1 MGGHIMKKFDDLK
14 RLFSEGRI
22 SRRDFIKSSTALG
35 FAAAIPIAL
44 LAEEA
49 KASEPKRGG
58 KLTQAVRGGATGDSL
73 DGARLVDTHN
83 VNVSWQLRNNMTEVK
98 PDGSLVGEVVEDD
111 WEVSGDA
118 AQWVFKVKKDV
129 EFHNGKTLDAE
140 DIVFSINHHRGVD
153 STSGGSGAVTGIEDI
168 KADGKD
174 TVVFKLKSGN
184 SDFPFLMADYH
195 LTIVPANSSD
205 LGDGMGTGPFMLKA
219 WDPGV
224 RAETVR
230 NPNYHKEGRPYF
242 DEVETLNVADVAAR
256 TAAVQTGEVHCIEE
270 PELKTVHLLAAQPG
284 IVIKETPGNKHFN
297 YPMQTT
303 KAPYDN
309 NHVRM
314 ALKYAIDR
322 ESLLRVLLRGH
333 GYLGNDHP
341 IGRGQRYFAEGLEQ
355 RSYDP
360 DKARWHLK
368 QAGLSSLDVTL
379 DAGDIYPGAVDG
391 AVLFRE
397 HAAKAGININVNR
410 VPTDGYWDEIWL
422 KKDFCV
428 SYWSGR
434 ATEDWMFS
442 TAYLSTSEWN
452 DMGPW
457 KNEAFDKLLL
467 EARSELDEEKRRVLY
482 HEMQRMVKDESG
494 SVIPLFASWV
504 MALSDKLGT
513 AEQLAGNWVMDG
525 NKNTER
531 WWFV

>member
-1 MGGHIMKKFDDLK
+1 MKKFDDLK

-58 KLTQAVRGGATGDSL
+58 KLSQAVRGGATGDSL

-111 WEVSGDA
+111 WEASGDA

-140 DIVFSINHHRGVD
+140 DIVFSINHHRGAD

-379 DAGDIYPGAVDG
+379 DAGEIYPGAVDG

-410 VPTDGYWDEIWL
+410 VPTDGYWDSIWR

>member
-1 MGGHIMKKFDDLK
+1 MKKFEDLK

-22 SRRDFIKSSTALG
+22 SRRDFIQRSTALG
-35 FAAAIPIAL
+35 LAAAIPGAL
-44 LAEEA
+44 LTAEA

-58 KLTQAVRGGATGDSL
+58 RLTQALRGGATSDSL
-73 DGARLVDTHN
+73 DGAKLVDTHN

-98 PDGSLVGEVVEDD
+98 SDGSVVGEVVEDD
-111 WEVSGDA
+111 WGVTDDA
-118 AQWVFKVKKDV
+118 AQWTFKVKKDV

-140 DIVFSINHHRGVD
+140 DIVFSINHHRGED
-153 STSGGSGAVTGIEDI
+153 SSSGGSGAVTGIEDI

-174 TVVFKLKSGN
+174 TVIFTLKSGN

-195 LTIVPANSSD
+195 LTIVPADSTD
-205 LGDGMGTGPFMLKA
+205 LGDGMGTGPYKLKD
-219 WDPGV
+219 WEPGV
-224 RAETVR
+224 SAETVR
-230 NPNYHKEGRPYF
+230 NPNYHKEGRPFF
-242 DEVETLNVADVAAR
+242 DEVETLNVADVGAR
-256 TAAVQTGEVHCIEE
+256 TSAVQTGAVDCISE
-270 PELKTVHLLAAQPG
+270 PDLKTLHLLAAESG
-284 IVIKETPGNKHFN
+284 MVIKEAPGNKHFN

-303 KAPYDN
+303 RSPYDN

-322 ESLLRVLLRGH
+322 EALLRVLLRGH

-341 IGRGQRYFAEGLEQ
+341 IGRGQRYFAADLEQ

-360 DKARWHLK
+360 DKARWHLQ

-379 DAGDIYPGAVDG
+379 DAGEIYPGAVDG
-391 AVLFRE
+391 AVLFKE

-410 VPTDGYWDEIWL
+410 VPTDGYWSEIWL

-442 TAYLSTSEWN
+442 TAYLSTSDWN

-467 EARSELDEEKRRVLY
+467 EARSELDEDKRGVLY
-482 HEMQRMVKDESG
+482 HEMQRMVRDESG
-494 SVIPLFASWV
+494 SVIPIFASWV
-504 MALSDKLGT
+504 MVLSDKLGT
-513 AEQLAGNWVMDG
+513 PEQLAGNWVMDG
-525 NKNTER
+525 NKNAER

>member
-1 MGGHIMKKFDDLK
+1 MKKFEDLK

-22 SRRDFIKSSTALG
+22 SRRDFIQRSTALG
-35 FAAAIPIAL
+35 LAAAIPGAL
-44 LAEEA
+44 LTAEA

-58 KLTQAVRGGATGDSL
+58 RLTQALRGGATSDSL

-83 VNVSWQLRNNMTEVK
+83 VNVSWQVRNNMTEVK
-98 PDGSLVGEVVEDD
+98 SDGSVVGEVVEDD
-111 WEVSGDA
+111 WQVSSDA
-118 AQWVFKVKKDV
+118 VQWIFKVKKDV

-140 DIVFSINHHRGVD
+140 DIVFSINHHRGED
-153 STSGGSGAVTGIEDI
+153 ASSGGSGAVTGIKDI
-168 KADGKD
+168 KTDGKD
-174 TVVFKLKSGN
+174 TVIFTLESGN

-195 LTIVPANSSD
+195 LTIVPADSED
-205 LGDGMGTGPFMLKA
+205 LGDGMGTGPYKLVD
-219 WDPGV
+219 WEPGV

-230 NPNYHKEGRPYF
+230 NPNYHKEGRPFF
-242 DEVETLNVADVAAR
+242 DEVETLNVADVGAR
-256 TAAVQTGEVHCIEE
+256 TSAVQTGAVDCIEE
-270 PELKTVHLLAAQPG
+270 PDLKTLDMLAAEPG
-284 IVIKETPGNKHFN
+284 MVVKEAPGNKHFN
-297 YPMQTT
+297 YPMMTNRT
-303 KAPYDN
+303 PYDN

-322 ESLLRVLLRGH
+322 EALLRVLLRGH

-341 IGRGQRYFAEGLEQ
+341 IGRGQRYFAADLEQ

-360 DKARWHLK
+360 DKARWHLQ

-379 DAGDIYPGAVDG
+379 NAGEIYPGAVDG
-391 AVLFRE
+391 AVLFKE

-410 VPTDGYWDEIWL
+410 VPADGYWSEIWL
-422 KKDFCV
+422 KKDFVV

-457 KNEAFDKLLL
+457 KSEAFDKLLL
-467 EARSELDEEKRRVLY
+467 EARSELDEDKRGVLY
-482 HEMQRMVKDESG
+482 YEMQRMVRDESG
-494 SVIPLFASWV
+494 SVIPIFASWV
-504 MALSDKLGT
+504 MVLSDKLGT
-513 AEQLAGNWVMDG
+513 PEKLAGNWVMDG